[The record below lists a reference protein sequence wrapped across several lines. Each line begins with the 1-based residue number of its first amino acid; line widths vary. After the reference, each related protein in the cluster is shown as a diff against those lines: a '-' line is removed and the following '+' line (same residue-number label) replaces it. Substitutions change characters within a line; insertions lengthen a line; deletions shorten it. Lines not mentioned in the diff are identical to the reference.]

1 MKLNRLI
8 IFWVLFILLFSLHVQ
23 AQVNREDAERI
34 AAELSAPQP
43 MRTVVG
49 KVVGVHDGDTITL
62 LDADKRQYKI
72 RFNGID
78 APELKQDFGQ
88 KSKENLSNLVFGKE
102 VTLRYNK
109 IDKYRRI
116 VGNIYLDGKDI
127 NLEQIKAGFAWHYK
141 KYQEEQ
147 TEADRKAYAEAE
159 IKARNAKLGLWSQ
172 PKQTPPWDWRKGTDN
187 ENLAGVPEG
196 SIIGN
201 KNSMIYH
208 TPGCS
213 TYAKVSAQNR
223 QVFKTEEDAIK
234 AGYRISGA
242 CESNLPKESQ
252 PKREAPSTP
261 TGSSNSNNN
270 SGSNGSSSSKP
281 SSDRTYVR
289 GPRGG
294 CYYINSSGKKTYVD
308 KSLCS

>member
-1 MKLNRLI
+1 MELNRLI
-8 IFWVLFILLFSLHVQ
+8 IFWALFILLFSLNVE
-23 AQVNREDAERI
+23 AQVTKEEADRLEKVFAT
-34 AAELSAPQP
+34 PQMP
-43 MRTVVG
+43 LKTVVG

-62 LDADKRQYKI
+62 LDGDKTQYKI
-72 RFNGID
+72 RFNRID
-78 APELKQDFGQ
+78 APELKQDFGN
-88 KSKENLSNLVFGKE
+88 KSKENLSDMVFGKE

-116 VGNIYLDGKDI
+116 VGNIYLDGKDM

-141 KYQEEQ
+141 KYQDEQ
-147 TEADRKAYAEAE
+147 SESDRKAYAEAE
-159 IKARNAKLGLWSQ
+159 IKAREAKLGLWSQ

-213 TYAKVSAQNR
+213 TYAKISANNR

-242 CESNLPKESQ
+242 CESSLPKESR
-252 PKREAPSTP
+252 PKAVTP
-261 TGSSNSNNN
+261 ILTRSNNKSSN
-270 SGSNGSSSSKP
+270 K
-281 SSDRTYVR
+281 TYTR
-289 GPRGG
+289 GLRGG
-294 CYYINSSGKKTYVD
+294 CYYMNGDRKVYVKD
-308 KSLCS
+308 KSLCSN